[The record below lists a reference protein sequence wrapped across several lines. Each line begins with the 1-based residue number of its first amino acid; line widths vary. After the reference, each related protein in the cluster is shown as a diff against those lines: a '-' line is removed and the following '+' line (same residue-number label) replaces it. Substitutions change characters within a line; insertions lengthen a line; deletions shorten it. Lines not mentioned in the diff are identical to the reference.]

1 MQAYG
6 MGRIAWTDP
15 EFYSFQQNLIDGF
28 ENSDDAVM
36 LVDIGGSIGHDLED
50 VLLKYPEIPGRL
62 ILQDL
67 PMVIENATQLN
78 PRIEK
83 MYHDFNQEQP
93 VNGQLVLCKSAG
105 YRCC

>member
-6 MGRIAWTDP
+6 MGRTAWTDL
-15 EFYSFQQNLIDGF
+15 EFYSIQQNLIDGF
-28 ENSDDAVM
+28 DSSAESVM

-50 VLLKYPEIPGRL
+50 VLHKYPQIPGRL

-67 PMVIENATQLN
+67 PMVLENARQLN

-83 MYHDFNQEQP
+83 MEHDFNQEQP
-93 VNGQLVLCKSAG
+93 VKG
-105 YRCC
+105 